1 MFSKL
6 LSLEPGGTIPW
17 SSQVEI
23 TSQHQN
29 KRSARMSSQVEMRTY
44 NLSTSLC
51 IKTNFKVAKLASLA
65 QIVKFR

>member
-1 MFSKL
+1 
-6 LSLEPGGTIPW
+6 
-17 SSQVEI
+17 
-23 TSQHQN
+23 
-29 KRSARMSSQVEMRTY
+29 MSSQVEMRTY